1 MLGNIKKLSEQLFK
15 LAGGK
20 ENIISVDNCFTRLRL
35 EVKNL
40 DNVDVVEIK
49 KAGAKEVL
57 ISGEDYIQI
66 VLGPKVKEVAAY
78 FREQL
83 N

>member
-1 MLGNIKKLSEQLFK
+1 MLGNVKKLSEQLFE

-20 ENIISVDNCFTRLRL
+20 KNIISVDNCFTRLRL

>member
-1 MLGNIKKLSEQLFK
+1 MLGNVKKLAEQLFE
-15 LAGGK
+15 LSGGK
-20 ENIISVDNCFTRLRL
+20 ENIVSVDNCFTRLRL